1 MEEFYELLWWQQLVL
16 LGCWRVHHYWVKIFQ
31 NSIWHY
37 FPVAI
42 LSKTSGFILRWQLWW
57 LLKTLLLTGSSS
69 QAQGGK
75 KKKFEKKKCWLTS
88 PLLPQAFAGPA
99 SLGGQAEQG
108 SWHSQTALTKAHYTV
123 QSWTQEVYEVREET
137 GELVSRLSPL
147 DPLTVGQQGKGQ
159 KAYISTITDHNA
171 SVSHENFRS
180 FFCNVICIFCM

>member
-75 KKKFEKKKCWLTS
+75 KKKKFEKKNAGLPPHSFPKR
-88 PLLPQAFAGPA
+88 LLALLVLVAKLNRAPDTAK
-99 SLGGQAEQG
+99 L
-108 SWHSQTALTKAHYTV
+108 HSQKHITQFRAEHKKFMRWGKKPE
-123 QSWTQEVYEVREET
+123 SW
-137 GELVSRLSPL
+137 SPVCPHWTL
-147 DPLTVGQQGKGQ
+147 
-159 KAYISTITDHNA
+159 
-171 SVSHENFRS
+171 
-180 FFCNVICIFCM
+180 